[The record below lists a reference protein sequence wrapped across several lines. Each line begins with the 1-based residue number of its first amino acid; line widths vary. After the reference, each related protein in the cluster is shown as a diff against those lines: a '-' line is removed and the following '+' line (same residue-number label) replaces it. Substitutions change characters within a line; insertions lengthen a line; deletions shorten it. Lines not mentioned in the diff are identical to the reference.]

1 MNMFAKIKKMN
12 IEELAEFLADRRCC
26 HCAYFG
32 NVCSGTLFD
41 NKSSCQAG
49 IKRYLSERVSGNA

>member
-1 MNMFAKIKKMN
+1 MNMFAKIKKMD
-12 IEELAEFLADRRCC
+12 IEELAEFLADRRCF

-41 NKSSCQAG
+41 DKSCKAG
-49 IKRYLSERVSGNA
+49 IKRYLSERVSE